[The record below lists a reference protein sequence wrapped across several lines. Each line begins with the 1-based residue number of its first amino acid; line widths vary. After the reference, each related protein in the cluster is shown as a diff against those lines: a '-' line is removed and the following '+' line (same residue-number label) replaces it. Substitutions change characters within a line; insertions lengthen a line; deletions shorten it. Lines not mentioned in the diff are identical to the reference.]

1 MTDRTDSARRR
12 QIAMIVGAAI
22 SAMLPAAASAQES
35 VTVAGYGGAMRK
47 GFDAALVNPAAQQVG
62 VKIRSETHGD
72 LPSIRVQVQSG
83 APAWDLVHLG
93 GDECAR
99 GESEGLFEPLDLSK
113 FDDAAI
119 PATARGKSWVATNY
133 YSVVMTWRT
142 DKVKQPPKSWADFW
156 DAKAFPGRRAVPGLA
171 QETLE
176 IALLADGVAKDKLY
190 PLDVERAIAAI
201 KRLKPQIG
209 VFWTTGAQS
218 TQLIKDGEVDLI
230 AIYGSRVSPVIEDGS
245 AVQFSYDQG
254 LLGYG
259 CIAVPKGAKNAAKAK
274 ALALAMVSPEIQA
287 NIIEKMD
294 NYGPV
299 NTKAYEV
306 RKFTP
311 EQLAKTNSSP
321 QNASKQVLID
331 AAWWAKNGD
340 KAEEA
345 FKSAILQ

>member
-1 MTDRTDSARRR
+1 
-12 QIAMIVGAAI
+12 
-22 SAMLPAAASAQES
+22 
-35 VTVAGYGGAMRK
+35 
-47 GFDAALVNPAAQQVG
+47 
-62 VKIRSETHGD
+62 
-72 LPSIRVQVQSG
+72 
-83 APAWDLVHLG
+83 
-93 GDECAR
+93 
-99 GESEGLFEPLDLSK
+99 
-113 FDDAAI
+113 
-119 PATARGKSWVATNY
+119 
-133 YSVVMTWRT
+133 
-142 DKVKQPPKSWADFW
+142 VKQPPKSWADFW
-156 DAKAFPGRRAVPGLA
+156 DAKAFPGRRAVSGLA

-190 PLDVERAIAAI
+190 PLDVERALAAI

-245 AVQFSYDQG
+245 AVQFTYDQG

-259 CIAVPKGAKNAAKAK
+259 CVAVPKGAKNAAKAK
-274 ALALAMVSPEIQA
+274 ELALAMVSPEIQA

-299 NTKAYEV
+299 NAKAYQV

>member
-1 MTDRTDSARRR
+1 MIDKAKDSMRRR
-12 QIAMIVGAAI
+12 LTTTIGVGFLAAIPGAA
-22 SAMLPAAASAQES
+22 MAQDS

-47 GFDAALVNPAAQQVG
+47 GFDAALVNPSAQKNG
-62 VKIRSETHGD
+62 VKIRSETHSD

-83 APAWDLVHLG
+83 SPAWDLVHLG

-113 FDDAAI
+113 IDSAAI
-119 PATARGKSWVATNY
+119 PDAARGKSWVATNY
-133 YSVVMTWRT
+133 YSVVMAWRT
-142 DKVKQPPKSWADFW
+142 DKVKQAPKSWVDFW
-156 DAKAFPGRRAVPGLA
+156 DAKAFPGRRAIAGLA

-176 IALLADGVAKDKLY
+176 VALLADGVPKDKLY
-190 PLDVERAIAAI
+190 PLDVDRAIAAI

-218 TQLIKDGEVDLI
+218 MQLIKDGEVDLI
-230 AIYGSRVSPVIEDGS
+230 EIYGSRVSPVVEDGS
-245 AVQFSYDQG
+245 GVQFTYDQG

-274 ALALAMVSPEIQA
+274 ELALTMVSPEIQA

-299 NTKAYEV
+299 NTKAYEA
-306 RKFTP
+306 RQFTP

-321 QNASKQVLID
+321 QNAAKQVLIE

>member
-1 MTDRTDSARRR
+1 MARKARRSR
-12 QIAMIVGAAI
+12 FLAAV
-22 SAMLPAAASAQES
+22 AAASVLTPAVAAAQDIL
-35 VTVAGYGGAMRK
+35 TVAGYGGAMRR
-47 GFDAALVNPAAQQVG
+47 GFDAALVEPAAAKVG

-83 APAWDLVHLG
+83 TPAWDLVHLG

-99 GESEGLFEPLDLSK
+99 GDDEGLFEPLDTAK
-113 FDDAAI
+113 IDAGAI
-119 PATARGKSWVATNY
+119 PATARGKGWVATNY
-133 YSVVMTWRT
+133 YSVVMAWRT
-142 DKVKQPPKSWADFW
+142 DKVKQAPKSWSDFW
-156 DAKAFPGRRAVPGLA
+156 DTKTFPGRRAIAGLA

-176 IALLADGVAKDKLY
+176 IALLADGVPKEKLY
-190 PLDVERAIAAI
+190 PLDVDRAIAAI
-201 KRLKPQIG
+201 KRLKPHIG

-218 TQLIKDGEVDLI
+218 SQLIKDGEVDLI
-230 AIYGSRVSPVIEDGS
+230 EIYGSRVAPVIADGGD
-245 AVQFSYDQG
+245 VQFTYDQG

-259 CIAVPKGAKNAAKAK
+259 CVAVPKGAKNAAKAK
-274 ALALAMVSPEIQA
+274 ELAMAMVSPEIQA

-299 NTKAYEV
+299 NVRAYEV
-306 RKFTP
+306 RQFTP

-321 QNASKQVLID
+321 QNAAKQVLID
-331 AAWWAKNGD
+331 AAWWARHGA